1 LNLPNFISLARLV
14 SVPVLVWLILNGK
27 FTWAFWLFLAAG
39 ASDAL
44 DGYIAKRW
52 GQTSSLG
59 TYLDP
64 AADKTLLVG
73 VYVVLGTIQQLP
85 LWIVI
90 TVVFR
95 DFIIIGGVVLLHISM
110 TSVSMKPLMV
120 SKFNTA
126 FQILLVVWTLAE
138 LGYGPVLSHV
148 KMWLIYMVATFTI
161 ISGAAYISSLFKIV
175 REQQYGEESEEK

>member
-1 LNLPNFISLARLV
+1 MSLPNFISLARLF

-27 FTWAFWLFLAAG
+27 FNWAFWLFLAAG

-85 LWIVI
+85 LWLVI

-110 TSVSMKPLMV
+110 TSVRMKPLMV

-138 LGYGPVLSHV
+138 LGYGHVLSHA
-148 KMWLIYMVATFTI
+148 KMCLIYMVAIFTL
-161 ISGAAYISSLFKIV
+161 ISGAAYILSLFEIV
-175 REQQYGEESEEK
+175 KEQQYGEKSGEK

>member
-1 LNLPNFISLARLV
+1 MNLPNFISLARLF

-27 FTWAFWLFLAAG
+27 FNWAFWLFLVAG

-110 TSVSMKPLMV
+110 TSVRMKPLMV
-120 SKFNTA
+120 SKINTT

-138 LGYGPVLSHV
+138 LGYGQVLSHV
-148 KMWLIYMVATFTI
+148 KM
-161 ISGAAYISSLFKIV
+161 
-175 REQQYGEESEEK
+175 